1 MNIVK
6 DLKEKININ
15 ILLMKTSTYSGMN
28 EKVIQDKEV
37 ETKLV
42 KKTQTEGKLEIKNLV
57 M

>member
-37 ETKLV
+37 EMPLK
-42 KKTQTEGKLEIKNLV
+42 IK
-57 M
+57 